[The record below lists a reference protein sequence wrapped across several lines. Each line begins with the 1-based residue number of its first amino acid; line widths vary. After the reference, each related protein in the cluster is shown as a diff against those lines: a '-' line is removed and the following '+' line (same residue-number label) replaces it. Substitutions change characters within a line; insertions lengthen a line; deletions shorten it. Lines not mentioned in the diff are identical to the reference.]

1 VGQGDGSEAL
11 AYIEDNL
18 GRFGL
23 LIPEYSINKARQY
36 VEASQAWADTIR
48 TMSRLTAEG
57 GRLAFEA
64 EQMALN
70 IAVQEGKLEG
80 C

>member
-1 VGQGDGSEAL
+1 
-11 AYIEDNL
+11 
-18 GRFGL
+18 
-23 LIPEYSINKARQY
+23 
-36 VEASQAWADTIR
+36 
-48 TMSRLTAEG
+48 MSRLTAEG